1 MYYAREISSIIDSA
15 MKDMPVVIVTG
26 MRQSGKSTLLTKDS
40 VLGDRDYFNLD
51 NYTTL
56 SAMERDPDSNVDIGR
71 RITIDEAQRS
81 PELFM
86 AVKRAVDRA
95 RKPGMFVLSG
105 SANPALL
112 KGISESLA
120 GRAIYF
126 ELFPMNRR
134 EIKKS
139 TGTKPFL
146 MQFLKQPGL
155 PRERTALQ
163 IKDRE
168 VLKGGLPPVALGEV
182 KTPAVWFTGYEQTYI
197 ERDIRDLSIIE
208 NVLGFRDLIKLA
220 ALRAGQILNIA
231 SIARD
236 AKLEAKTAA
245 RYLGWMEATYIIRR
259 LQPYLRNKASRI
271 KKSPKIYF
279 SDSGFACHL
288 AGCSDLADYPSRG
301 SLYEN
306 YIYQNI
312 ASILGNTIP
321 NGRIFYWQTQA
332 GKEVDF
338 IIEQGQN
345 LIAIEVKSAESW
357 GGRDLAGLNEFLSVT
372 PNCKAAVLA
381 YNGKESAKIG
391 DRLWAIPLGAL
402 LS

>member
-1 MYYAREISSIIDSA
+1 NMYYKREISKIINSA
-15 MKDMPVVIVTG
+15 LKDMPVVVLTG
-26 MRQSGKSTLLTKDS
+26 MRQSGKSTLLTKDT
-40 VLGDRDYFNLD
+40 VLSNRDYLNLD
-51 NYTTL
+51 NFTTL
-56 SAMERDPDSNVDIGR
+56 SAMERDPDSNLDTGK

-81 PELFM
+81 PGLFL

-112 KGISESLA
+112 KGTSESLA

-139 TGTKPFL
+139 TGTTPFL
-146 MQFLKQPGL
+146 IEFLKRPSL
-155 PRERTALQ
+155 PKEKAAQ
-163 IKDRE
+163 IKDGE

-182 KTPAVWFTGYEQTYI
+182 KKPALWFTGYEQTYI
-197 ERDIRDLSIIE
+197 ERDIRDLSVIE

-220 ALRAGQILNIA
+220 ALRTGQILNIA

-245 RYLGWMEATYIIRR
+245 RYLGWMEATYVICR
-259 LQPYLRNKASRI
+259 LQPYLRSKASRI

-288 AGCSDLADYPSRG
+288 AGCSDLVDDPLRG

-306 YIYQNI
+306 YVYQNI
-312 ASILGNTIP
+312 ASIVVNSIP
-321 NGRIFYWQTQA
+321 AGQIFYWQTQA
-332 GKEVDF
+332 GKEVDL
-338 IIEQGQN
+338 IIERGRD

-381 YNGKESAKIG
+381 YNGRESAKLG
-391 DRLWAIPLGAL
+391 DRLWAIPLGAF